1 MPFHAAGVHANG
13 SRDNAFS
20 RVVSSYT
27 PSIKALGYA
36 CSQIRHAQSRHAQSN
51 QTAQEQMLITL
62 MPTTPKGAND
72 EAAFGNLEGVCLEQ
86 SQVESKV
93 SPHLSTLISIAPDAE
108 YVLNQL
114 ETCQMVHFA
123 CHGISYP
130 RDPSSSG
137 LVLQRVATD
146 GTLEQDHL
154 SVFRISQLRL
164 RHAQIAYLPACST
177 AENKGMQL
185 RDGVIHIVSGFQ
197 VAGFPN
203 VVGSL
208 LSAGDEECVEV
219 ATHFYS
225 SLFGMAD

>member
-1 MPFHAAGVHANG
+1 
-13 SRDNAFS
+13 
-20 RVVSSYT
+20 
-27 PSIKALGYA
+27 
-36 CSQIRHAQSRHAQSN
+36 
-51 QTAQEQMLITL
+51 MLITL

-197 VAGFPN
+197 VAGFPH
-203 VVGSL
+203 VIGSL
-208 LSAGDEECVEV
+208 WPAGDKECVQV
-219 ATHFYS
+219 ASRFYS
-225 SLFGMAD
+225 TLFEHKGVAEMDDRRVAWALQKAVIEVQDGDIDMPLNWAQFVYFGA